1 MTFNHDEI
9 TIGRDLSLGDRD
21 LANIK
26 KLKTG
31 RWQAQIFLLGVRKAA
46 SFDSKTEAKDWAA
59 GQEYKIKTEAN
70 SKFYKEILCLR
81 TVFAV

>member
-1 MTFNHDEI
+1 M
-9 TIGRDLSLGDRD
+9 
-21 LANIK
+21 ANIK

-46 SFDSKTEAKDWAA
+46 SFNTKSEAKDWAA

-70 SKFYKEILCLR
+70 PKIAKKYS
-81 TVFAV
+81 VS